1 MSKILPLKEYFMS
14 VQKLVRIATI
24 AAVYIAMCLVFA
36 PISYGPVQVR
46 LAEALTILAV
56 LSPHAIIGLTL
67 GCFIAN
73 MITGVAIDMVVG
85 TAATLIAA
93 ILTYQLRNIRFRGL
107 PVLSS
112 LPPVILNAIFVG
124 AQLAYLFPIDGA
136 SFAVTWASY
145 GFSVGV
151 GQVISCCFLGLLLIY
166 VIEKRPVLQSL
177 LQGSR

>member
-1 MSKILPLKEYFMS
+1 MSKISPLRNIVMS

-24 AAVYIAMCLVFA
+24 AAVYVAMCLVFA
-36 PISYGPVQVR
+36 PISYGPVQIRV
-46 LAEALTILAV
+46 AEALTILAV

-73 MITGVAIDMVVG
+73 MITGLAIDMVVG

-93 ILTYQLRNIRFRGL
+93 ILSYRLRHIRFRGL

-112 LPPVILNAIFVG
+112 LPPVIINAVFVG
-124 AQLAYLFPIDGA
+124 GQLAYLFPIDNV
-136 SFAVTWASY
+136 SFVITWASY

-151 GQVISCCFLGLLLIY
+151 GQIISCCFLGLILIY
-166 VIEKRPVLQSL
+166 VVEKRPVLQSL
-177 LQGSR
+177 LQGER